1 MAKVK
6 GGECLTSQWPWG
18 EEESEE
24 KTRNRGCL
32 QSYSSSAP
40 DTHTSFLY
48 LLMVLMVLLW
58 YCLWYCS
65 YQCQMYILLLPAWDW
80 LCLRTQCHSPS
91 AIQWRLYLSEVKSDL
106 VRVWGLLVLFICLE
120 PKLLFLYKRRHTG
133 YVSYKMP
140 VRDWKNTTDL
150 STVVNQFLNAVK
162 A

>member
-1 MAKVK
+1 MPHFTMAMGRRRV
-6 GGECLTSQWPWG
+6 WG
-18 EEESEE
+18 KNKEPRLSA
-24 KTRNRGCL
+24 KLL
-32 QSYSSSAP
+32 QQCSWHSHILPLPPYGTYGTYGTAYG
-40 DTHTSFLY
+40 TVHTSVRCIYYFH
-48 LLMVLMVLLW
+48 
-58 YCLWYCS
+58 
-65 YQCQMYILLLPAWDW
+65 LPETD
-80 LCLRTQCHSPS
+80 CLRTQCHSPS